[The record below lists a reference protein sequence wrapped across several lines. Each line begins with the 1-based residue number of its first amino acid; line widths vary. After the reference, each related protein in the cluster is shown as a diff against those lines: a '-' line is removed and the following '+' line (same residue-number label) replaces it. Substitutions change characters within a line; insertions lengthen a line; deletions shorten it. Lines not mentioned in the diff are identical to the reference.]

1 MIKKVLTAAVIVV
14 ASCGAHAEVASP
26 QPPGGY
32 VVPGNAVAVS
42 TSAQLTAE
50 LGKSAHII
58 VLRDGVYSA
67 TTPFTVSKAHQI
79 YAEHV
84 GGAVLTAGLK
94 ISIAGVTI
102 QGLSFNVTNK
112 SAAVFPWGNSADD
125 SSVIELQ
132 ASSTKNTKLL
142 DLTINGNSVVGT
154 AIAARQ
160 PEGLQIQRVVASGF
174 LSYGLYADADR
185 FNLAVANAPALS
197 DLNLSNVSR
206 ATPKIS
212 DGTAEAC
219 LWVGYAAKVDRVK
232 VRNCAWMGVWTG
244 TSAKNVT
251 MSDIDIDAIRYGV
264 GIYAEH
270 FTTNS
275 LFQRIDVGPGT
286 ILGVECEWADPAWQR
301 KPACDGVVFQDAT
314 FRSSCAGVWLDEG
327 TKTSTVRRSTFV
339 GQSVAG
345 VVTTRTKG
353 SMYDASGNDY
363 SQLMPG
369 AKTVAELDN
378 PCPLNP
384 TP

>member
-1 MIKKVLTAAVIVV
+1 MIKQILTASIIVL
-14 ASCGAHAEVASP
+14 AACSAHADVDPP
-26 QPPGGY
+26 QLPAEY
-32 VVPGNAVAVS
+32 MVPTNAVAVS
-42 TSAQLTAE
+42 NAAQLTAE
-50 LGKSAHII
+50 LGKSAHTI
-58 VLRDGVYSA
+58 VLRDGTYSA
-67 TTPFTVSKAHQI
+67 TAPFTVSKAHKI

-84 GGAVLTAGLK
+84 GGAILTAGLK
-94 ISIAGVTI
+94 VTTAGVTV

-112 SAAVFPWGNSADD
+112 SAAVFPWGSNADD

-132 ASSTKNTKLL
+132 ATVTRNTTLL
-142 DLTINGNSVVGT
+142 DLRINGNGVVGT

-160 PEGLQIQRVVASGF
+160 PEGLRISRVVASGF
-174 LSYGLYADADR
+174 LSNGIYADADR
-185 FNLAVANAPALS
+185 FNLAVANAPVLS
-197 DLNLSNVSR
+197 DLDLSDVSR

-219 LWVGYAAKVDRVK
+219 LWVGYAARVDRVR

-251 MSDIDIDAIRYGV
+251 MSDIDIDVIRYGV

-275 LFQRIDVGPGT
+275 VFQRIDVGPNT
-286 ILGVECEWADPAWQR
+286 ILGAECEWADPAWQR

-327 TKTSTVRRSTFV
+327 TRTSTVRRSVFV

-363 SQLMPG
+363 SQLKPG
-369 AKTVAELDN
+369 AKTIAETDN
-378 PCPLNP
+378 PCPLDP